1 LIDMSEQEAVKLD
14 FSGLKEALIEA
25 QKTQINELKE
35 ALKPDEPKGKGVIMT
50 QNEETKRVTES
61 FNRLLEGK
69 TTVLKE
75 QWTVAI
81 PNYTA
86 YETAAHLRDY
96 VWVTEILKGKAGDTV
111 YIPYV
116 KDLDFQVLA
125 AVGNAFS
132 GETTGLISSVS
143 TTLYEA
149 GAWSDIEYYN
159 IEKFD
164 SNLLEQLNQ
173 AMAHA
178 AIRAE
183 DAKIMALVNAVTGTS
198 FAGNVT
204 RNTGTNYFYASNVPA
219 ALKLLLAAGK
229 DIRPGD
235 CVLYLTPHAYGA
247 LLEELASS
255 QVIAT
260 AVPSIINQGVV
271 EKYLGVSIVVGGTRT
286 AHARQHTG
294 TGTVDVCYLMRGK
307 RAIAFAPKRDIL
319 IETDK
324 QIAARELRIT
334 ASHTFGVKVLD
345 AKEIVR
351 IWTSRVE

>member
-1 LIDMSEQEAVKLD
+1 MSEQEKAVEIKIEMDNL
-14 FSGLKEALIEA
+14 LKEHDDKLTEVILEKMRTE
-25 QKTQINELKE
+25 QKG
-35 ALKPDEPKGKGVIMT
+35 GKGVIIP

-75 QWTVAI
+75 QWTVTI
-81 PNYTA
+81 PNYTS

-111 YIPYV
+111 NIPYV

-229 DIRPGD
+229 DVRPGD

-247 LLEELASS
+247 LLEELADSE
-255 QVIAT
+255 VIAT

-351 IWTSRVE
+351 IWTSRVL